1 MRSERDIQQLLLTLY
16 LIHSDLATVQ
26 PDIEIEH
33 EINNPKMQFKI
44 VSGTSKLYL
53 YYQEVVTPIQA
64 LFELQLT
71 LFGIHDH
78 L

>member
-1 MRSERDIQQLLLTLY
+1 
-16 LIHSDLATVQ
+16 
-26 PDIEIEH
+26 
-33 EINNPKMQFKI
+33 MQYKI